1 VSIPTVWRRKAWR
14 ARAIAWIRRR
24 LRDRATAITGEIE
37 QVHVVAWSTA
47 FRVPTD
53 RGIVYFKATWP
64 PQRYEAAVSSA
75 LALWRPADVG
85 VVLDADGRRGW
96 LLLDDAGAKLR
107 DILAQRRD
115 LTHWKRVLP
124 RYAELQLATAR
135 HVPELLGLGV
145 PDRRSSV
152 LADRYEQL
160 LDERGPLRIG
170 LLEGLSRAN
179 TLRLR
184 GLVPRVR
191 EWCEEVGGTIPDTIQ
206 HDDLHDG
213 QVFLRDGAYRILD
226 WGDACVSH
234 PFCSMTVALRS
245 IAYTFKLKDD
255 SRELRRVL
263 DTYLESFTHVA
274 TPKQIRQSYAI
285 ARRLGRI
292 SRALTWA
299 SVVRHLGARKRREER
314 GDVPGWLALFLE
326 VA

>member
-1 VSIPTVWRRKAWR
+1 
-14 ARAIAWIRRR
+14 
-24 LRDRATAITGEIE
+24 
-37 QVHVVAWSTA
+37 
-47 FRVPTD
+47 
-53 RGIVYFKATWP
+53 VYFKATWP

-75 LALWRPADVG
+75 LARWRPADVG
-85 VVLDADGRRGW
+85 VVLDADERRGW

-191 EWCEEVGGTIPDTIQ
+191 EWCEELGGTIPDTIQ

-213 QVFLRDGAYRILD
+213 QVFLRDGAY
-226 WGDACVSH
+226 
-234 PFCSMTVALRS
+234 
-245 IAYTFKLKDD
+245 
-255 SRELRRVL
+255 ELRRVL

-299 SVVRHLGARKRREER
+299 TVVRHLGARKRREER

>member
-1 VSIPTVWRRKAWR
+1 MSIPTVWRRKAWR
-14 ARAIAWIRRR
+14 AHAIAWIRRR

-53 RGIVYFKATWP
+53 RGVVYFKATWP

-85 VVLDADGRRGW
+85 VVLDADERRGW

-170 LLEGLSRAN
+170 LVEGLSRAN
-179 TLRLR
+179 MLRLR

-191 EWCEEVGGTIPDTIQ
+191 EWCEELGGTIPDTKSKPP
-206 HDDLHDG
+206 
-213 QVFLRDGAYRILD
+213 A
-226 WGDACVSH
+226 
-234 PFCSMTVALRS
+234 
-245 IAYTFKLKDD
+245 
-255 SRELRRVL
+255 
-263 DTYLESFTHVA
+263 FT
-274 TPKQIRQSYAI
+274 
-285 ARRLGRI
+285 
-292 SRALTWA
+292 A
-299 SVVRHLGARKRREER
+299 SV
-314 GDVPGWLALFLE
+314 
-326 VA
+326 